1 MGDLYWLVSI
11 PFVSLE
17 RFIPMDPLTDRNLNR
32 DIGEKGGLAL
42 NPSLA
47 ATSLPGGREFRETD
61 RFQLRDIFQSL
72 SQGAVDQ
79 PMLERALRDFANAFT
94 LLENLPP
101 SISVFGGSRVQ
112 PGTRDYELAERVGA
126 ELGRH
131 GFGIITGG
139 GPGVM
144 EAAAKGGKGVG
155 AICAGLNIR
164 LPHEQFANPYLDLS
178 VDFEYFFS
186 RKVMF
191 AKISEGFVVCPGGI
205 GTLDEL
211 FEVLTLR
218 QTGKMLPLPIVL
230 LGEDFWAPQIA
241 FMRDQMLSRG
251 YISER
256 DITDILVTDSP
267 AHAAAFIAK
276 HVPHRD

>member
-1 MGDLYWLVSI
+1 
-11 PFVSLE
+11 
-17 RFIPMDPLTDRNLNR
+17 
-32 DIGEKGGLAL
+32 
-42 NPSLA
+42 
-47 ATSLPGGREFRETD
+47 
-61 RFQLRDIFQSL
+61 
-72 SQGAVDQ
+72 
-79 PMLERALRDFANAFT
+79 MLERALQDFANAFT
-94 LLENLPP
+94 VLEKLPP
-101 SISVFGGSRVQ
+101 SVSVFGGSRVK
-112 PGTRDYELAERVGA
+112 PGTRDYELAEKVGA
-126 ELGRH
+126 ELGLR

-155 AICAGLNIR
+155 AICAGLNIH
-164 LPHEQFANPYLDLS
+164 LPHEQRANPYLDLS

-256 DITDILVTDSP
+256 DISDMLVTDSP
-267 AHAAAFIAK
+267 EEAASFVRERAPKVA
-276 HVPHRD
+276 PHRSLEDRLRPSIT